1 MISDDDLFADVVDTP
16 QLRAALDCASR
27 GWHVFPCGPDKQPL
41 TKHGFKDA
49 SCDPD
54 AVRSLWEKWPH
65 ASVGVATGASGLV
78 VIDLDVKKGKPG
90 LDEWH
95 RIKGEIGE
103 HIERTTLVE
112 TPSGGMHVYYRANGH
127 KVGSTTERIAPGVD
141 TRAEGGYVIASGS
154 PGYLYVDEHGPEQL
168 ATMPDELAKLV
179 SYGQEKPA
187 AKQAGTIPEGRRN
200 SALAS
205 LAGTMRRRG
214 LSEDAIYAALAA
226 ENKQSCKPPLPDAD
240 VRRIAGSIGRYE
252 PSRPVQTQ
260 PPEPPEEE
268 PAPEK
273 EKPGLTCHTIT
284 DLRERQPE
292 ILDWICYPYIA
303 EGDVVSFESPPK
315 DGKTTFVLGMVHSVA
330 TGGRFLGEKTCGG
343 PVLYC
348 TEERVG
354 TFLGALERTQ
364 NNEGDVRIVLIHE
377 CAWNMKWAETAA
389 EIARL
394 AAEVKA
400 KLVVVDTLSKWAG
413 LSGDDE
419 FSAGVAM
426 ATMTPLQHLASTGL
440 GVAVIRHERKAG
452 GSVGKAGRGSTAWTG
467 EMDTVI
473 AVRRIPEEKTRR
485 LVCAIGRHDETPD
498 ERIVDFSSSE
508 YQMLGDP
515 VDLRRLDEEKQII
528 DSLNYGEAGALPIN
542 ELRGDV
548 KRRTAERILGR
559 LLREG
564 IVKRGQMAGP
574 RGSHSYGYWLQGDE

>member
-1 MISDDDLFADVVDTP
+1 MTQPDAPSDDELFAGEPKQPVFDEADWSRRVKGAIASGSLKVDLPTQAEVLRNWARFTVVLPELDKEVAIAA
-16 QLRAALDCASR
+16 QRAVMLEENAGEMLRAALTEAESER
-27 GWHVFPCGPDKQPL
+27 RTNGNG
-41 TKHGFKDA
+41 
-49 SCDPD
+49 
-54 AVRSLWEKWPH
+54 
-65 ASVGVATGASGLV
+65 
-78 VIDLDVKKGKPG
+78 KGG
-90 LDEWH
+90 
-95 RIKGEIGE
+95 GE
-103 HIERTTLVE
+103 
-112 TPSGGMHVYYRANGH
+112 A
-127 KVGSTTERIAPGVD
+127 
-141 TRAEGGYVIASGS
+141 
-154 PGYLYVDEHGPEQL
+154 
-168 ATMPDELAKLV
+168 
-179 SYGQEKPA
+179 
-187 AKQAGTIPEGRRN
+187 
-200 SALAS
+200 
-205 LAGTMRRRG
+205 
-214 LSEDAIYAALAA
+214 
-226 ENKQSCKPPLPDAD
+226 C
-240 VRRIAGSIGRYE
+240 
-252 PSRPVQTQ
+252 
-260 PPEPPEEE
+260 
-268 PAPEK
+268 
-273 EKPGLTCHTIT
+273 LTCHTIL

-315 DGKTTFVLGMVHSVA
+315 DGKTTFVLGMVHAVA
-330 TGGRFLGEKTCGG
+330 TGSRFLGEKTCGG

-364 NNEGDVRIVLIHE
+364 NIEGDVRIVLIHE

-452 GSVGKAGRGSTAWTG
+452 GSVGQAGRGSTAWTG

-473 AVRRIPEEKTRR
+473 AVRRIPDEKTRR

-498 ERIVDFSSSE
+498 ERIVDFAGSE

-515 VDLRRLDEEKQII
+515 VDLRRLDEERQII

-564 IVKRGQMAGP
+564 IVKRGQTAGRNGQHP
-574 RGSHSYGYWLQGDE
+574 YGYWLQGDE